1 MKRNNSKLIFV
12 RIVHLFRFSHSI
24 HYRAPEQSFV
34 GTRMQCSCSALNF
47 HLASGIL
54 PHDNI
59 FDAPEKDSCENHGKI
74 RQCIFFTNNIFIS
87 FMTEILSNL
96 KYCNL
101 VLVKQSSPSI
111 GMQWQFF
118 SKFQVIEVTNDIPL
132 ILFCVNYVRLYANTE
147 I

>member
-12 RIVHLFRFSHSI
+12 RIVPLFLFS
-24 HYRAPEQSFV
+24 QSCV
-34 GTRMQCSCSALNF
+34 VTRMQWSCSALNF
-47 HLASGIL
+47 HPPSGTL

-74 RQCIFFTNNIFIS
+74 RQCIFFTNSNFIP

-101 VLVKQSSPSI
+101 V
-111 GMQWQFF
+111 
-118 SKFQVIEVTNDIPL
+118 TD
-132 ILFCVNYVRLYANTE
+132 
-147 I
+147 